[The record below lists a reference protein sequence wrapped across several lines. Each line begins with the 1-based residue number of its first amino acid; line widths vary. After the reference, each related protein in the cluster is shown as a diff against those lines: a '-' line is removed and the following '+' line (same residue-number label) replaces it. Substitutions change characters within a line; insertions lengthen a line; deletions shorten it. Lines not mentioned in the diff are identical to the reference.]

1 MPDSRLLCGLCF
13 ALLCC
18 VLFLL
23 CRSVALLLLLKMTN
37 IWPHML
43 QALPPTV
50 GHHNHGD
57 ANAYDHGDGDV
68 DDDEADDD
76 ADDIMIANI
85 SMIKVP
91 SI

>member
-1 MPDSRLLCGLCF
+1 MPDSRLLCGQSF
-13 ALLCC
+13 ALLCFI
-18 VLFLL
+18 VAALL
-23 CRSVALLLLLKMTN
+23 CSALLLLLKMTN

-57 ANAYDHGDGDV
+57 ADAYDHGDGDV